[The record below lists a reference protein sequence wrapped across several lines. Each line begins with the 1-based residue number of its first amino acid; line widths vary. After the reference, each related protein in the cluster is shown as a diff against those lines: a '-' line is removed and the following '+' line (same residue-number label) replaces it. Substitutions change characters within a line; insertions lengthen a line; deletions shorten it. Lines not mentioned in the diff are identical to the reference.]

1 MSKALIAAQI
11 ALDPAKAA
19 WTFSQWDA
27 WLRETIQSETYRPIP
42 SNELLQWSAEDG
54 RYMKLETIAQTAA
67 HPLYSAA
74 KASLKI
80 IDRDGTQLNLNLAA
94 QRTLL
99 GAMVA
104 ANVLLPDDSEALYAL
119 ARIFHPRYAE
129 LGFVE
134 FHDGDLM
141 YWLDIPP
148 PEPESEPEP

>member
-1 MSKALIAAQI
+1 MSKELIAAQV
-11 ALDPAKAA
+11 ALDPAKAG
-19 WTFSQWDA
+19 WTFQQWDT
-27 WLRETIQSETYRPIP
+27 WLREEVQSVHYRPIP

-54 RYMKLETIAQTAA
+54 RYKKIETVATTPA

-74 KASLKI
+74 KASLNI

-94 QRTLL
+94 QRMLL
-99 GAMVA
+99 NAMVA
-104 ANVLLPDDSEALYAL
+104 ANVLLPDDSEAIYAL

-141 YWLDIPP
+141 HWLNIPP
-148 PEPESEPEP
+148 PEPEP